1 MRRLSGLVVLLS
13 ISAYAQEIGNEIPNQ
28 NNGQKSNAGDY
39 SNPYSKDG
47 NAVPP
52 PPPPPSA
59 AGLAAA
65 HGSAGRGSIGL
76 SAYFS
81 GSEAAPISTVS
92 GTNVS
97 SPVSLGTF
105 SIAFFVAD
113 LIRLNVD
120 LGFGMSFS
128 GNTPLGFQA
137 GVGVD
142 IVLRSPADSVRPFI
156 SVKASFA
163 RAISTSDNYGLNP
176 AVGFGAEYYLSPNF
190 CFSVKALVSMPIL
203 LSGQG
208 AVFLVAFSPS
218 VGATVYF

>member
-1 MRRLSGLVVLLS
+1 MRRLSSLVVLLS
-13 ISAYAQEIGNEIPNQ
+13 ISAYAQEIGNEIPN
-28 NNGQKSNAGDY
+28 NSNAQKSNAGDY

-47 NAVPP
+47 TVPP

-59 AGLAAA
+59 AGLAAP

-76 SAYFS
+76 SAYFG
-81 GSEAAPISTVS
+81 GSEAAPITTVS

-97 SPVSLGTF
+97 SPISLGTF
-105 SIAFFVAD
+105 SVAFFVAD
-113 LIRLNVD
+113 LIRLTVD

-137 GVGVD
+137 GLGID
-142 IVLRSPADSVRPFI
+142 IVLKSPSDSVRPFI
-156 SVKASFA
+156 TVKGSFA
-163 RAISTSDNYGLNP
+163 RAIASNDNYGLNP

-190 CFSVKALVSMPIL
+190 CFSIKALVSMPIL